1 MSSSKKLTSHR
12 DGNPSADGSTEEGAA
27 GGDGVKG
34 PDNDV
39 AEDAQHS
46 LGFTLGLGRRS
57 IPPQGVDGSACDRRN
72 YPRDTYSFISNPKSK
87 PISFVFGILVFSVQI
102 SLMFLLIFDET
113 AIFNEVSS
121 GSEHDDS
128 EHKFLPANVE
138 ILVRTSQY
146 LALVV
151 YIVFSDGAMEDITLA
166 IELIPSGAHWQMTL
180 SCFLRFLQGT
190 LGVVGTTLLI
200 MITDR
205 VRDAVLNILAMEFIS
220 QLDNMAFELMRN
232 GRYSAQLQKEANK
245 IADETLPDEYAK
257 SYKNS
262 SFCRIVVMFL
272 AFVATLFT
280 MGIYNYR
287 QNNNKY
293 VVDQFRVEFNDV
305 GLKEH
310 NGCYAIDA
318 NRKSLKQEDI
328 LYSRTDSTTS
338 KVLFSFC
345 GEKDGA
351 GSWVLYEGSKDNVY
365 ACTSTPLA
373 RSSKSDSFNIEAT
386 FESNWFDVIGLPID
400 AAFFVAP
407 CEVRNGICNPEYNNA
422 QYGWD
427 GGDCC
432 ADTCNKPECVSGTV
446 KNAFDGTFSG
456 GKKGFQNCQDP
467 ALEQATIT
475 ITSIEGLWYEVA
487 GTWFR
492 RALPTMTFQCNNEF
506 NHLEVTITKGMENQ
520 SETVF
525 FEDWDE
531 CSLKVTE
538 GDNIM
543 AVNYSVEFKNIDC
556 LHCRKEL
563 QDAVDTYLLHGP
575 SKTRIYG
582 EDIGSWDVS
591 RISDFSDLFNSNR
604 NPMAASFDS
613 SLANWNTSRATDMS
627 RMFQGASSFNSDL
640 LLWNV
645 GNVVNMAEMFAF
657 TSDFNGDVSSWNV
670 EKVTNMDSMFA
681 VASSFNSN
689 VSSWNVGKV
698 ANMYSMFFN
707 ASSFGSDVSLW
718 NVGNVTN
725 MHSMF
730 EDASSFKSDVSSWNI
745 EKVKDMSFMFWNASS
760 FNIDVSLWQVNKV
773 TAMSSMFFGA
783 SLFNQNLCS
792 WGDKLSSS
800 GVTFDGISGRTIFE
814 NSGCPCDGTPDLN
827 LFPSTS
833 FCACNCE
840 STTMT
845 VPILP

>member
-27 GGDGVKG
+27 GGDGVKSS
-34 PDNDV
+34 DNDV
-39 AEDAQHS
+39 AEHAQHS
-46 LGFTLGLGRRS
+46 LGLPLGLGRRS
-57 IPPQGVDGSACDRRN
+57 IPQGGDGSARDRRN

-102 SLMFLLIFDET
+102 SLMLLLIFDEGD
-113 AIFNEVSS
+113 IFNEFSS

-146 LALVV
+146 LALIV

-180 SCFLRFLQGT
+180 SCFLRLFQGS
-190 LGVVGTTLLI
+190 LAVVGTTLLI

-205 VRDAVLNILAMEFIS
+205 VRDAVLSILAVEFIS

-272 AFVATLFT
+272 AFVATLIP

-293 VVDQFRVEFNDV
+293 VVDQFRVEFNHA

-310 NGCYAIDA
+310 DGCYAIDA
-318 NRKSLKQEDI
+318 NRKSLKKEDI

-475 ITSIEGLWYEVA
+475 INAVEAKWDDVG
-487 GTWFR
+487 GTR
-492 RALPTMTFQCNNEF
+492 LYKEPPHMTFKCKNQLLHF
-506 NHLEVTITKGMENQ
+506 VVDVTEVIQNK

-525 FEDWDE
+525 FKDWDD
-531 CSLKVTE
+531 CSLQVSK
-538 GDNIM
+538 GDNLLT
-543 AVNYSVEFKNIDC
+543 VDYTVEFKKTDF
-556 LHCRKEL
+556 LDSTQKL
-563 QDAVDTYLLHGP
+563 YDAVDTYLLHGP
-575 SKTRIYG
+575 SKTRIHG

-591 RISDFSDLFNSNR
+591 RIKDFSNLFDNRR
-604 NPMAASFDS
+604 NPNALSFNS
-613 SLANWNTSRATDMS
+613 SLAKWDTSRATDMS
-627 RMFQGASSFNSDL
+627 SMFQGASSFDSDL
-640 LLWNV
+640 SLWNV
-645 GNVVNMAEMFAF
+645 GNVKHMP
-657 TSDFNGDVSSWNV
+657 
-670 EKVTNMDSMFA
+670 SMFSHA
-681 VASSFNSN
+681 NSFNSD

-698 ANMYSMFFN
+698 TNMIGMFYH
-707 ASSFGSDVSLW
+707 ASSFNSDVSMW
-718 NVGNVTN
+718 NVAIVK
-725 MHSMF
+725 SMDGMF
-730 EDASSFKSDVSSWNI
+730 GRASSFNSDVSSW
-745 EKVKDMSFMFWNASS
+745 KVGKVADMIGMFNYASS

-773 TAMSSMFFGA
+773 TDMSYMFIGA

-792 WGDKLSSS
+792 WGNKLSS
-800 GVTFDGISGRTIFE
+800 GIRFDDSIHGRTIFE

-845 VPILP
+845 VSILP